1 MERKKKQV
9 EAEAGH
15 GTSDIQHKITDKELA
30 KKIEENQSMFSR
42 RLQKSKIKELEQKI
56 RISTNFTDKKKL

>member
-1 MERKKKQV
+1 LQIQKDKQQQQRDEKKFGKYDMERKKKQV

-42 RLQKSKIKELEQKI
+42 RL
-56 RISTNFTDKKKL
+56 